1 MIFDQIFLSREAEKY
16 GFIRDT
22 YEKVLRL
29 IEALNFINEDAFLCE
44 RLALK
49 GGTAINLLFFE
60 LPRLS
65 VDIDLDYTVNN
76 SREEMMSDRKVI
88 SETIVEYMIQE
99 GYSLVSPQRN
109 SHSLD
114 QFVFRYQSSGGAQ
127 DNLKIE
133 INYSLRGHIL
143 EIETIEKNIE
153 KMNIQGTFRT
163 VHPIEIF
170 AAKINA
176 LLSRSAARDL
186 YDVAQLVDLDFFNEN
201 EEFLLGELIIF
212 YKLITNDPATP
223 LTSVGIESID
233 KRKIKRDLV
242 PVISSDDSF
251 ELVEAK
257 SKVIAYI
264 KRLTI
269 LEYEPKEFTSKLV
282 NGTFDATDIFNDE
295 EMAFRGNNHPML
307 QWRKMQYRKKI
318 I

>member
-1 MIFDQIFLSREAEKY
+1 MIFDQIFLAREAKKH

-29 IEALNFINEDAFLCE
+29 IEVLHRINDDSFLRD

-76 SREEMMSDRKVI
+76 SREEMMRDRKVI
-88 SETIVEYMIQE
+88 SQKIVDYMIQE
-99 GYSLVSPQRN
+99 GYSLVNPQRI

-114 QFVFRYQSSGGAQ
+114 QFIFRYQSSGGAQ
-127 DNLKIE
+127 DNIKIE

-143 EIETIEKNIE
+143 DIEIYEKNIE
-153 KMNIQGTFRT
+153 KMNTQVAVRT

-186 YDVAQLVDLDFFNEN
+186 YDVAQLIDLDFFNED
-201 EEFLLGELIIF
+201 EELLLGELIIF
-212 YKLITNDPATP
+212 YKLITNDPTTP

-233 KRKIKRDLV
+233 QRKIKRDLI
-242 PVISSDDSF
+242 PEISSDDSF

-257 SKVIAYI
+257 KKVIEYI
-264 KRLTI
+264 KRLNV
-269 LEYEPKEFTSKLV
+269 LEYEAEKFTSKFIS
-282 NGTFDATDIFNDE
+282 GTFDATDIFDDKK
-295 EMAFRGNNHPML
+295 MTSRGNSHPMV
-307 QWRKMQYRKKI
+307 QWRIMQYKKEGM
-318 I
+318 